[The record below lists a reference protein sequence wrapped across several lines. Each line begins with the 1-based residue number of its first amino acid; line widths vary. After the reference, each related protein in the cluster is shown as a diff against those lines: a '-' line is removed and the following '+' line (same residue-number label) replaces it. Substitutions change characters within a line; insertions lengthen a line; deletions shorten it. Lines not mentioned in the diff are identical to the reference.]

1 MNFLPAVLKA
11 VNCVDTIDI
20 FTQLRQGEYSF
31 WGSSKISSG
40 R

>member
-1 MNFLPAVLKA
+1 MNFPPAVLKA
-11 VNCVDTIDI
+11 VNCVDTVDI
-20 FTQLRQGEYSF
+20 FAQLRQGEYSF